1 MSELLDKMEEYFKN
15 TPKEKIKEDW
25 KKSEQYDKVGITVDD
40 LIKHLSTNE
49 LIQMGIM
56 VRGKDGWE
64 YRK

>member
-15 TPKEKIKEDW
+15 TPKEKIQEDW

-40 LIKHLSTNE
+40 LIKHLTPNE
-49 LIQMGIM
+49 LIKMGIM